1 MNQEL
6 VVVSDQQDRIWWI
19 CSAGPGHVWQAD
31 ATSGI
36 FEGNECPCCAGRPH
50 VDLEEQ
56 MVQTAAPP
64 PSRGAIPSF
73 IRRGW
78 WMCRRNPE
86 HLWYVKPD
94 STDETNRPYCP
105 FCSLS

>member
-1 MNQEL
+1 
-6 VVVSDQQDRIWWI
+6 
-19 CSAGPGHVWQAD
+19 
-31 ATSGI
+31 
-36 FEGNECPCCAGRPH
+36 
-50 VDLEEQ
+50 
-56 MVQTAAPP
+56 MVQTAVPP

-94 STDETNRPYCP
+94 STDETNRPCCP